1 MHSLRR
7 ACSALRLSHVH
18 GTISSNLPKQT
29 VAAMA
34 TNAEGS
40 NGDSRVQIMLK
51 ALDPQVVEDV
61 EMTPEE
67 MAEAEQR

>member
-1 MHSLRR
+1 
-7 ACSALRLSHVH
+7 
-18 GTISSNLPKQT
+18 
-29 VAAMA
+29 MA